1 MRKEIFMEQF
11 KQVLMTN
18 QVANT
23 SISLQSTFEGMK
35 KEIELN
41 SVWSIEERNLLL
53 HNLNVAHRQIKQE
66 FAGIE
71 QE

>member
-18 QVANT
+18 QVAST
-23 SISLQSTFEGMK
+23 SISLQSTFEEMK

-66 FAGIE
+66 IAGIE

>member
-18 QVANT
+18 QVAST

-66 FAGIE
+66 IAGIE

>member
-18 QVANT
+18 QVAST
-23 SISLQSTFEGMK
+23 SISLQSTFEEMK

-41 SVWSIEERNLLL
+41 SVWTIEEKNLLQQYL
-53 HNLNVAHRQIKQE
+53 IMAHCQIKKE
-66 FAGIE
+66 IAGIE

>member
-66 FAGIE
+66 IAGIE